1 MSGKVGGPQLAAQQF
16 GNRGAF
22 CDVCDVACSSKDA
35 YEAHI
40 RGVKHQKVNSNFAIA
55 CSACV
60 CVCGPITYIPT
71 LLLLAELC
79 CFLTDIP
86 PFQLKRCALLTGR

>member
-60 CVCGPITYIPT
+60 CVCVVQLHTYQPF
-71 LLLLAELC
+71 
-79 CFLTDIP
+79 CFWQNYAV
-86 PFQLKRCALLTGR
+86 F

>member
-60 CVCGPITYIPT
+60 CVCVWSNYIHTNPS
-71 LLLLAELC
+71 A
-79 CFLTDIP
+79 F
-86 PFQLKRCALLTGR
+86 GRIMLFFD